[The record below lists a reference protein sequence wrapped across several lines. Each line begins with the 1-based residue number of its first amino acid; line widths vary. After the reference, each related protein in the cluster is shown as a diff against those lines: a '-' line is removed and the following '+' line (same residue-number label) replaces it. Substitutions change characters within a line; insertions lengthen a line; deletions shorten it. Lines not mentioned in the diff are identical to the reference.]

1 MLFVRNMTFNKTMDL
16 CLSFTN
22 GLLSN
27 GLLLRILIASITVW
41 LSIGCMNMRV
51 SKLVSSTPRQS
62 WSVSRAAVA
71 SGRADGKH
79 VPPWLRET

>member
-16 CLSFTN
+16 CLSFKN
-22 GLLSN
+22 GFLP
-27 GLLLRILIASITVW
+27 RILIASLTVW
-41 LSIGCMNMRV
+41 LGVGCMNMRV

>member
-41 LSIGCMNMRV
+41 LGVGCMNMRV
-51 SKLVSSTPRQS
+51 SKQHTASEL
-62 WSVSRAAVA
+62 SVSRAAVA